1 MKKIASLIVV
11 LAALICVARAGQVYD
26 RDTAAVS
33 TAGSATWTNT
43 AQYAAIKLAR
53 IWIVDSARAAD
64 TVTVVRVTSDGLYTQ
79 AVGTVTVAASTG
91 NQATFTAGFLEPL
104 DKLVFTASTS
114 STAMIEFEVQQH

>member
-1 MKKIASLIVV
+1 MKKIASILL

-33 TAGSATWTNT
+33 TAGAATWTNT
-43 AQYAAIKLAR
+43 YQYAAIKLAR
-53 IWIVDSARAAD
+53 IWIVDCARAAD

-79 AVGTVTVAASTG
+79 AVGTVTVAANTG
-91 NQATFTAGFLEPL
+91 NQATFTAGHLKPY

-114 STAMIEFEVQQH
+114 STAMVEFEVQQH